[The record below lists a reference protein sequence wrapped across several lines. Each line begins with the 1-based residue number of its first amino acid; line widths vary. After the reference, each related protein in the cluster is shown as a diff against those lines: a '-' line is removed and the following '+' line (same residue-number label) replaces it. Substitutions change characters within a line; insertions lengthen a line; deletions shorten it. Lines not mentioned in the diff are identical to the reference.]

1 MIDAGSPQ
9 PGTDYPGTFGEF
21 EAWFSTETACRSYIR
36 RLRWPNGFV
45 CPDCGV
51 AGEPTEMSRGLLRC
65 RACGRQVSLT
75 AGTIFQDTHK
85 PLRQWF
91 LAMWFITSQ
100 KNGVSALGLQ
110 RGLGLGS
117 YRTAWTWLHKLRRAM
132 IRPGRDDLHG
142 EVEVD
147 ETYVGAPE
155 EGTRGRQTASKAI
168 IAIAIEKNGRGF
180 GRVRLRRIRDVS
192 ADSLLAF
199 VRTTVEP
206 GSTVHTDGWRGYAG
220 LADAGYH
227 HQVTV
232 ISANIDPAHVV
243 MPRVHKVASLLKR
256 WLMGTLQGGIQH
268 QHLDYYLDEFAFR
281 FNRRRSKARGMLFY
295 RLAQQAVAVEPA
307 PYRLIVSRDD
317 VKPEKSLPLGPH
329 V

>member
-1 MIDAGSPQ
+1 M
-9 PGTDYPGTFGEF
+9 
-21 EAWFSTETACRSYIR
+21 
-36 RLRWPNGFV
+36 
-45 CPDCGV
+45 
-51 AGEPTEMSRGLLRC
+51 
-65 RACGRQVSLT
+65 T

-110 RGLGLGS
+110 RVLGLGS

-132 IRPGRDDLHG
+132 IRPGRDNLHG

-155 EGTRGRQTASKAI
+155 EGTRGRETARKAI
-168 IAIAIEKNGRGF
+168 IAIAVEKNGRGF
-180 GRVRLRRIRDVS
+180 GRIRLRHIQDVS
-192 ADSLLAF
+192 ADSLLPF
-199 VRTTVEP
+199 VRNTVES
-206 GSTVHTDGWRGYAG
+206 GSTIQTDGWRGYAG
-220 LADAGYH
+220 LASAGYQ

-232 ISANIDPAHVV
+232 ISAGADPAHVV

-256 WLMGTLQGGIQH
+256 WLLGTLQGGIQH

-295 RLAQQAVAVEPA
+295 RLAEQAVAIEPV
-307 PYRLIVSRDD
+307 PYRIIVTPDSP
-317 VKPEKSLPLGPH
+317 KP
-329 V
+329 